1 MALVQ
6 ASFSLFA
13 AVGNASV
20 LSSGCCFV
28 AFHFG
33 FGRPLDDYHTCVV
46 GHLRTVAPAMNF
58 VHRPLRIIHS
68 EAATTFGGQEH
79 RVFKEM
85 IAMRERGHIMEA
97 ICQPR
102 SMLRRKLEH
111 EGFRVH
117 PIEMDGVANYFK
129 GLYKVAGILHA
140 ARIDVLNTHSRR
152 DTVIAA
158 AAGRLVRTPLI
169 VRTRHLAKPPGSLWT
184 YTGLPHKVIGVSE
197 YVRRQLLE
205 RGVASDD
212 VETIYTAVPK
222 MQRLARSTLR
232 VELGIAESAVVV
244 VCVGHLRA
252 QKGQSQLIDA
262 MAQVMSTRYHVHL
275 VFVGMG
281 ARLDALQ
288 RHTFELGI
296 RDRTHFLGRRDDIA
310 NVLSGADIFALTT
323 QFEALG
329 TAFIEAQS
337 CGLPVVG
344 TRVGGVPEAVV
355 EGVTALLVP
364 FGDDPALVRALVRL
378 VDDPGLCRTMGDAGA
393 RMVEQSLRFAI
404 PRMAQDME
412 RAYLQWLATES
423 VVQAGPAF

>member
-1 MALVQ
+1 
-6 ASFSLFA
+6 
-13 AVGNASV
+13 
-20 LSSGCCFV
+20 
-28 AFHFG
+28 
-33 FGRPLDDYHTCVV
+33 
-46 GHLRTVAPAMNF
+46 MNF

-68 EAATTFGGQEH
+68 EAATSYGWQEH

-97 ICQPR
+97 ICQPG

-117 PIEMDGVANYFK
+117 SIEMDGVANYFK

-140 ARIDVLNTHSRR
+140 ARADILNTHSRR

-158 AAGRLVRTPLI
+158 AAGRLVHTPLI

-197 YVRRQLLE
+197 YVRGQLLD
-205 RGVASDD
+205 RGVAAED
-212 VETIYTAVPK
+212 VETVYTAVPK
-222 MQRLARSTLR
+222 MHRLARSTLR
-232 VELGIAESAVVV
+232 IELGIAESAVVV

-262 MAQVMSTRYHVHL
+262 MAQVMSTRRHVHL
-275 VFVGMG
+275 VFVGTG
-281 ARLDALQ
+281 AQLETLQ
-288 RHTFELGI
+288 THAFELGV

-310 NVLSGADIFALTT
+310 NVLSGANIFALTT

-337 CGLPVVG
+337 CGLPIVG

-404 PRMAQDME
+404 PRMAQNME
-412 RAYLQWLATES
+412 HAYLQWLATES